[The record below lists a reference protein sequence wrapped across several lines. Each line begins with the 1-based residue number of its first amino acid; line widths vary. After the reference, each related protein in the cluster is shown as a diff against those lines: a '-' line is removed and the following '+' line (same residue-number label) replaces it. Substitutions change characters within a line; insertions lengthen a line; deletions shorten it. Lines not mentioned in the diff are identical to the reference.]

1 MVFLIIILLVVG
13 VVLGLNYID
22 AANIQK
28 IEDFLKHQNCKEVNY
43 TKGKYQAICSD
54 KVVIIEN
61 AFTVDLSETQTVYY
75 KTLKTIQNNK
85 NELILTNHE
94 DIKLEFNDE
103 ISKENFL
110 KKLEEKRNK

>member
-1 MVFLIIILLVVG
+1 MVFLVIILLVVG

-22 AANIQK
+22 NTNIQK
-28 IEDFLKHQNCKEVNY
+28 IEDFLNHQNCKEINY

-61 AFTVDLSETQTVYY
+61 AFSVDLSKTQTVYF

-85 NELILTNHE
+85 NELILISHE
-94 DIKLEFNDE
+94 DVKLEFKDD
-103 ISKENFL
+103 STKEKFL
-110 KKLEEKRNK
+110 KKLEEKRIK

>member
-1 MVFLIIILLVVG
+1 MVFLVIILLVVG

-22 AANIQK
+22 NTNIQK
-28 IEDFLKHQNCKEVNY
+28 IDDFLKHQNCKEINY

-61 AFTVDLSETQTVYY
+61 AFSVDLKDAKTVYY

-85 NELILTNHE
+85 NELILKSHE
-94 DIKLEFNDE
+94 DIKLEFDDD
-103 ISKENFL
+103 ITKENFL
-110 KKLEEKRNK
+110 KKLEEKQIK